1 MPNVSL
7 LTSGIGDVNQGG
19 SLVPTGTVFA
29 FAGSTAPSGWLVCD
43 GTAHSQ
49 TTYFALFSALG
60 TTYNNQINP
69 TTNAAYPNPAAG
81 TFRVPDYRGIFL
93 RSSGQAL
100 NQTAVSVGGHQGH
113 LTSRPANSFT
123 GSVSGSAASAGNHT
137 HILTSYGNGGG
148 ASGWG
153 PATGDSSSPL
163 SDRPP
168 TSNGVQT
175 TGAHTHTVSGSCN
188 IEGGGDSETRPIN
201 KGVLYIIKV

>member
-7 LTSGIGDVNQGG
+7 LTNGVGDVNQGG

-100 NQTAVSVGGHQGH
+100 NQTAVTVGGHQGQATAKNG
-113 LTSRPANSFT
+113 LANSSSSVTAT
-123 GSVSGSAASAGNHT
+123 GSTTSTGGHSHELNLFNDNSGG
-137 HILTSYGNGGG
+137 
-148 ASGWG
+148 SGG
-153 PATGDSSSPL
+153 PAPNNNNDNIGRITTSSDGAHNHNVSVTGTAAAQTITGD
-163 SDRPP
+163 
-168 TSNGVQT
+168 
-175 TGAHTHTVSGSCN
+175 A
-188 IEGGGDSETRPIN
+188 ETRPTN